1 MIEIWEM
8 VHLKFENSEEN
19 RKLKIT
25 DLENLTI
32 WILQISKMINLSI

>member
-1 MIEIWEM
+1 MIEIWEI
-8 VHLKFENSEEN
+8 VHLKFENSEKN

-32 WILQISKMINLSI
+32 